1 MVNMTIG
8 IAALLLVSSA
18 STAVAAG
25 NLDGSGPLLCAATS
39 TAVCEQHKDCVQGP
53 PEAVNLPVFWR
64 VDPAN
69 KTVQSKRQDGEQRS
83 SSVATMATDESTL
96 VLQGFEKGLGWSVS
110 INRASGKMILTGG
123 RDAGYVVFGN
133 CTTL

>member
-1 MVNMTIG
+1 MVNKAIG
-8 IAALLLVSSA
+8 MAALLLIGNGSV
-18 STAVAAG
+18 AVAAED
-25 NLDGSGPLLCAATS
+25 LDGSAPLLCAATS
-39 TAVCEQHKDCVQGP
+39 TAVCEQHNDCVQGP

-64 VDPAN
+64 VDPVN

-83 SSVATMATDESTL
+83 SSVVTVAADESTL